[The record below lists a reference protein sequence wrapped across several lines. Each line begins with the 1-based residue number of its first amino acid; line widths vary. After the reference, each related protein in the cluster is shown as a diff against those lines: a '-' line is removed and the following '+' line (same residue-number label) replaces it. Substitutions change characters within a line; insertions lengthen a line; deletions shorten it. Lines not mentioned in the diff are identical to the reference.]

1 MTSSD
6 PRGQIVTQL
15 MNRGL
20 NAKQA

>member
-15 MNRGL
+15 MNKGL